1 MISGVRRRWGVSVML
16 VLIRVQKFW
25 RTWKVVFR
33 VGSRWSWGLLVW
45 LGVGLKMVGNG
56 VSGSRKVSRKNMGV
70 VLFWRARP
78 RSHLVMVQSM

>member
-1 MISGVRRRWGVSVML
+1 ML

-33 VGSRWSWGLLVW
+33 VGSRMSWELLVW
-45 LGVGLKMVGNG
+45 VGVGLKMVGNG
-56 VSGSRKVSRKNMGV
+56 VSGSRKVSLKNMGE

-78 RSHLVMVQSM
+78 RSHLVIVNQGDGLVVIRR